1 MVTLQNHVGKISI
14 SPDYFTELIG
24 NTVAKCFGVISMNV
38 TGVKETL
45 RAAILSANKANTVNQ
60 NDRRRGVRVRFIKEK
75 LLVDLHISL
84 MYGVNMNAVIRSII
98 NKVGYTIE
106 QSTGISVEKVNV
118 YVDNIRV

>member
-1 MVTLQNHVGKISI
+1 MVTLQNHVGKITI
-14 SPDYFTELIG
+14 SPNYFTELIG
-24 NTVAKCFGVISMNV
+24 NTVTKCFGVISMNV

-45 RAAILSANKANTVNQ
+45 KTVMPLKKKNKS
-60 NDRRRGVRVRFIKEK
+60 RRGVKVRFFKDK

-84 MYGVNMNAVIRSII
+84 MYGVNISAVIRSII

-118 YVDNIRV
+118 YVDSIRV

>member
-14 SPDYFTELIG
+14 SPDYFAELIG

-38 TGVKETL
+38 TGMKETL
-45 RAAILSANKANTVNQ
+45 KTVMPKGKKSEH
-60 NDRRRGVRVRFIKEK
+60 RRGVRVRFLKDK

-84 MYGVNMNAVIRSII
+84 MYGVNMNAVTRSII

-106 QSTGISVEKVNV
+106 QSTGISVEKVNI
-118 YVDNIRV
+118 YVDSIRV

>member
-38 TGVKETL
+38 TGMKETL
-45 RAAILSANKANTVNQ
+45 QTVMTSKKKQ
-60 NDRRRGVRVRFIKEK
+60 EHRRGVRVRFFKDK

-84 MYGVNMNAVIRSII
+84 MYGVNMNAVTRSII

-106 QSTGISVEKVNV
+106 QSTGIAVEKVNI
-118 YVDNIRV
+118 YVDSIRV

>member
-14 SPDYFTELIG
+14 SPNYFTELIG

-45 RAAILSANKANTVNQ
+45 RAAMPSAKQT
-60 NDRRRGVRVRFIKEK
+60 DRRRGVRVRFIKEK

-98 NKVGYTIE
+98 NKVGYAIE
-106 QSTGISVEKVNV
+106 QSTGINVEKVNV

>member
-38 TGVKETL
+38 TGMKETL
-45 RAAILSANKANTVNQ
+45 KTVMTAKKK
-60 NDRRRGVRVRFIKEK
+60 REHRRGVRVRFFKDK

-84 MYGVNMNAVIRSII
+84 MYGVNMNAVTRSII

-106 QSTGISVEKVNV
+106 QSTGISVEKVNI
-118 YVDNIRV
+118 YVDSIRV